1 MPENNNSSDNNSAGD
16 PSAPEKR
23 CASCGRPESAAGK
36 LIKMPNDMNVCQDC
50 MKRSV
55 EMLGNMWGDMDSMF
69 GMKEPEPEKKEES
82 GKNEDE
88 DSIIKLLKDFRSLPQ
103 PHEIKAMLDEYVVG
117 QEEAKK
123 VISVAVYNHYKRLS
137 AKIRENQEIEE
148 LQKKKTRKCLQNSF
162 RSLEKRILR
171 IRLLMWSW
179 KNQIFSCWGQQVP
192 VKHIL

>member
-69 GMKEPEPEKKEES
+69 GMKEPEPEKKK
-82 GKNEDE
+82 KNPVKMRMK
-88 DSIIKLLKDFRSLPQ
+88 IRSLNFL
-103 PHEIKAMLDEYVVG
+103 K
-117 QEEAKK
+117 
-123 VISVAVYNHYKRLS
+123 ISDLFLSLMRSRL
-137 AKIRENQEIEE
+137 
-148 LQKKKTRKCLQNSF
+148 CLMN
-162 RSLEKRILR
+162 
-171 IRLLMWSW
+171 M
-179 KNQIFSCWGQQVP
+179 
-192 VKHIL
+192 